1 MVGLTSWQALKERV
15 NLRAGQKV
23 FIPAGSGGVGTQG
36 IALALEVL

>member
-15 NLRAGQKV
+15 NLRARQKV